1 MEKQLKILFVHNNPD
16 EIDNIHQ
23 ILKNHGLDFI
33 STIVSTKE
41 NYSTALDEFEFDLIL
56 AAHTLQDFDASEALE
71 IRNFKKLLTSFL
83 LITEHLS
90 DRIALQIL
98 QDITSDLLESERLH
112 LLPSTIKQVI
122 SRKKIIDD
130 KIRVEQELLKS
141 NERFELAAK
150 ATSEA
155 IWDWDLQENKMIYG
169 VGFQTMFGYSP
180 TEWKSSINFWLNHI
194 HPDDKVRVTDSLED
208 FINKSNDDN
217 WAEEYRYIRKDGS
230 FATVLNKGIVL
241 RENKIP
247 FRIVGAIQ
255 DITELSEKN
264 NELKQFSYIV
274 SHNLNAPLSNLQ
286 SILKLINYDV
296 LDEHNLSLVKLM
308 SETTKQLK
316 LIIEH
321 LSYTMIIKNTPV
333 EMEMVNLQSILNKCQ
348 ATLQMQIIEIHP
360 VISINLEVA
369 EIKTKSTYL
378 ESIFLNLLSNA
389 LKYRSPNRLLQ
400 ISIKSEPYINGRT
413 LITFSDSG
421 LGIDL
426 NRNKGK
432 VFGLYQ
438 RFHDVGEGQGMGLF
452 LIKTQISSLGGS
464 IEIDSRVDVGTT
476 FKIVL

>member
-1 MEKQLKILFVHNNPD
+1 MEKQLNILFLHNNPLEVD
-16 EIDNIHQ
+16 EIHQ
-23 ILKNHGLDFI
+23 VLQNHGLDFN

-41 NYSTALDEFEFDLIL
+41 NYLAALDEDEFDLIL
-56 AAHTLQDFDASEALE
+56 SDHTLKDFDADEALL
-71 IRNFKKLLTSFL
+71 IRNNKKLLTSFL
-83 LITEHLS
+83 LISNNLS
-90 DRIALQIL
+90 DHIAVNIA
-98 QDITSDLLESERLH
+98 QDITSDVLINERLH
-112 LLPSTIKQVI
+112 LLPSAIKQVI
-122 SRKKIIDD
+122 SRKKIIED
-130 KIRVEQELLKS
+130 KIRIEQELLRS

-155 IWDWDLQENKMIYG
+155 VWDWDLQENKMVYG
-169 VGFQTMFGYSP
+169 EGFQTMFGYSP
-180 TEWKSSINFWLNHI
+180 DEWKTSINFWLNHI
-194 HPDDKVRVTDSLED
+194 HPDDKARVTDSLEE
-208 FINKSNDDN
+208 FINKSNEST
-217 WAEEYRYIRKDGS
+217 WSEEYRYIRKDGS

-241 RENKIP
+241 RENNIP

-286 SILKLINYDV
+286 GILKLVNYSV
-296 LDEHNLSLVKLM
+296 LDEHNLSLLRLM
-308 SETTKQLK
+308 AESTKQLK
-316 LIIEH
+316 MIIEH

-333 EMEMVNLQSILNKCQ
+333 EMERVNLQNVLDKCL

-360 VISINLEVA
+360 LLSIQLEVA
-369 EIKTKSTYL
+369 EIKTKSTYI

-389 LKYRSPNRLLQ
+389 LKYRSPTRLLQ
-400 ISIKSEPYINGRT
+400 INIKSEPYINGRT

-452 LIKTQISSLGGS
+452 LIKTQISALGGS
-464 IEIDSRVDVGTT
+464 IEIDSKVDEGTT